1 MEMEMKVP
9 AREENGKP
17 EEPPR
22 VSFELWQ
29 LLSSHIWN
37 NEAHGYRELFGDFMR
52 FLSEFDLASEL
63 Q

>member
-17 EEPPR
+17 EEPR

-37 NEAHGYRELFGDFMR
+37 NEAHGSRELFRDFMR